1 MTSVQ
6 NPAARAAYNTFSLR
20 RAMKLR
26 QRAIELDEKDYDEEY
41 HHAEAVQLR
50 KQTVALEQ
58 YADEMNARNFGITKE
73 IESVVVNKTTELN
86 MPNCYDDIQ
95 FERDDDQSPEEELR
109 EAMETVL
116 KFGRHKGKT
125 MRELVQKREGR
136 SYLKWLANVEDE
148 NDRWSYTKDKCRI
161 VLDFAEKAMKKWIVL
176 RNFQSVKFVTL

>member
-1 MTSVQ
+1 
-6 NPAARAAYNTFSLR
+6 
-20 RAMKLR
+20 
-26 QRAIELDEKDYDEEY
+26 
-41 HHAEAVQLR
+41 
-50 KQTVALEQ
+50 
-58 YADEMNARNFGITKE
+58 
-73 IESVVVNKTTELN
+73 

-109 EAMETVL
+109 GAMETVL

-161 VLDFAEKAMKKWIVL
+161 VLDFAEKAMKK
-176 RNFQSVKFVTL
+176 